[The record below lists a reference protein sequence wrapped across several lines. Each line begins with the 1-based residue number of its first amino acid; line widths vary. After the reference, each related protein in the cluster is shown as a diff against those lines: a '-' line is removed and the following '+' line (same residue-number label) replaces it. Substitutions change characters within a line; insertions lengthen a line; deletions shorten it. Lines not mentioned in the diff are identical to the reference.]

1 MARLALIAGTGD
13 LPAALVARLQVV
25 GRSVLICE
33 MTGFVAD
40 VPPELPR
47 LAFRMET
54 LGTFLATL
62 RDMGVTEVC
71 MAGAVRRPDIDA
83 SLIDAATV
91 PLIERLTAAMGMGDD
106 AMLRIFIA
114 MIEDAG
120 LQVIGSDD
128 IAPDLLQPPGVPT
141 VGQPDSRH
149 RDDAQFATGVIAN
162 LGQADQGQACVVRNR
177 HVLAREARGGTDAM
191 LAALCT
197 PHDRTPMEGD
207 PLLWAVDLAADLV
220 ADTADWLTG
229 QTAADVALPG
239 QGGLLFKAPKPG
251 QDRRVDLPTIGPG
264 TALRAAEAGLD
275 GIVIAAGDVMV
286 LDAPQ
291 VVEILDANGMFLWV
305 RP

>member
-1 MARLALIAGTGD
+1 M
-13 LPAALVARLQVV
+13 
-25 GRSVLICE
+25 
-33 MTGFVAD
+33 
-40 VPPELPR
+40 
-47 LAFRMET
+47 
-54 LGTFLATL
+54 TL

-120 LQVIGSDD
+120 LRVIGADD

-141 VGQPDSRH
+141 AGQPDSRH
-149 RDDAQFATGVIAN
+149 RADAEFATGVIAT
-162 LGQADQGQACVVRNR
+162 LGQADQGQACVVRDGQ
-177 HVLAREARGGTDAM
+177 VLAREARGGTDAM
-191 LAALCT
+191 LAALCGR
-197 PHDRTPMEGD
+197 HDPTPMEGD
-207 PLLWAVDLAADLV
+207 PLLWAVDLAAE
-220 ADTADWLTG
+220 TADLLTG
-229 QTAADVALPG
+229 QIAADVALPG

-251 QDRRVDLPTIGPG
+251 QDRRVDLPTIGPA
-264 TALRAAEAGLD
+264 TAMRAAEAGLD
-275 GIVIAAGDVMV
+275 GIVIAAGGVMV
-286 LDAPQ
+286 LDATQ

>member
-1 MARLALIAGTGD
+1 MAALALIAGTGD
-13 LPAALVARLQVV
+13 LPAALVARLQAA

-33 MTGFVAD
+33 MAGFVAD
-40 VPPELPR
+40 VPPDLPR

-120 LQVIGSDD
+120 LRVIGADE

-141 VGQPDSRH
+141 AGQPDSRH
-149 RDDAQFATGVIAN
+149 RADAEFATGVIAT
-162 LGQADQGQACVVRNR
+162 LGQADQGQACVVRDGQVR
-177 HVLAREARGGTDAM
+177 AREARGGTDAM
-191 LAALCT
+191 LAALCA
-197 PHDRTPMEGD
+197 PPDPTPMEGD

-220 ADTADWLTG
+220 ADSA
-229 QTAADVALPG
+229 VPG
-239 QGGLLFKAPKPG
+239 PGGLLFKAPKPG
-251 QDRRVDLPTIGPG
+251 QDRRVDLPTIGPA

-275 GIVIAAGDVMV
+275 GIVIAAGGVMV